1 MKITRDDIKE
11 MVKNTISQINEANF
25 NIRQKHFHPF
35 WDSKSK
41 KFTDG
46 FNFGV
51 FKSHYPDATESDFE
65 KIKNDYINHYAK
77 DNFWTQ
83 FFKQY
88 KTISYEDAVPIIKNM
103 GHKVPTERSF
113 DVRKSNFFRDNPE
126 EKKLRDTTQI
136 ERYRA
141 AVLSLKEWFKN
152 NGGDSVDIN
161 DYSYPKQICD
171 LAYACPLQFEGKVFK
186 NTKDDKYYQPF
197 LDFFLLMWV
206 KNSKTERG
214 LINYLSN
221 DYLKYLAYK
230 KILSKDANNGQIK
243 IPSEIETEEN
253 IARFYKDYGG
263 IIKNSNVG
271 TLNFCKNLLLEFGV
285 KKDTNITP
293 QSVMI
298 LINKIKEAG
307 GYNFLLKKASEIL
320 EKNNRVQSHLMSKN
334 SSLSELL
341 WVMFYIITN
350 KMFLQLDDFYRKL
363 PNNLYE
369 EYPQIMRMA
378 FGAKYYMMYGQNYL
392 KLDRLIDE
400 NDASLFSPYSN
411 YSLNNEYIC
420 GILRNCIDLN
430 IPQLNNKMGLPIE
443 QIIEYWSNCYSFMT
457 LTNTEKYGG
466 DMVLTWENLLN
477 PHFSAE
483 EAMERAG
490 IDKFAKGKFKKS
502 NKRGEIVNLSFYDF
516 MTWDVKIKEKTQ
528 KEIYFFLANNTTVP
542 WKYEYNRYDKQADEE
557 LGKKS
562 IDIFNEK
569 NGICIEYQG
578 HQHFRPFGVKSD
590 DDDSI
595 EIIHLGFK
603 ERGMGP
609 ISNLKN
615 ELKGIVLSGKI
626 PNDLENLIKDRLLQ
640 MCKKYIHVPFFKEAY
655 DIFQQGKDTYSIE
668 TKRGSTENHYIKQV
682 LSVNRFLKEIS
693 VIKQKERDK
702 IKVQAAHN
710 KNWNMLYVL
719 PGNKSSVN
727 DYDIENVKELVGDN
741 YFYWKQD
748 EQKLLNYLSYRYN
761 IVKQI
766 NNNTLFEQIVKE
778 FLK

>member
-1 MKITRDDIKE
+1 MKITRDDIKK
-11 MVKNTISQINEANF
+11 MVNETIVKINEANF
-25 NIRQKHFHPF
+25 GIRQKHFHPF

-46 FNFGV
+46 FNFDV
-51 FKSHYPDATESDFE
+51 FKSHYPDATESNFE
-65 KIKNDYINHYAK
+65 KIKNDYINHYGTE
-77 DNFWTQ
+77 NFWTQ

-103 GHKVPTERSF
+103 GHKIPTERSF
-113 DVRKSNFFRDNPE
+113 DVRKANFFRDNPE

-136 ERYRA
+136 ERYRE

-171 LAYACPLQFEGKVFK
+171 LACACPLQIERKVFIS
-186 NTKDDKYYQPF
+186 TKDDKYYQPF
-197 LDFFLLMWV
+197 LDFFLLMWA
-206 KNSKTERG
+206 KNSKTEREV
-214 LINYLSN
+214 INYLSN

-230 KILSKDANNGQIK
+230 KILSKNANNGQIK

-263 IIKNSNVG
+263 MIKNTNVG
-271 TLNFCKNLLLEFGV
+271 TLTFCQNLLLELGL

-298 LINKIKEAG
+298 LVNKIKKAG

-320 EKNNRVQSHLMSKN
+320 KKINRVQSHLISDN
-334 SSLSELL
+334 SLSELL

-350 KMFLQLDDFYRKL
+350 KMFLQFDKL

-378 FGAKYYMMYGQNYL
+378 FGAKYYMMYGENYL

-400 NDASLFSPYSN
+400 NNASLFSPYSN
-411 YSLNNEYIC
+411 GSLNNNYIC

-430 IPQLNNKMGLPIE
+430 IPQLNIKIGLPIE
-443 QIIEYWSNCYSFMT
+443 QIIEYWGNCYSFMT
-457 LTNTEKYGG
+457 LTNTEKYGS
-466 DMVLTWENLLN
+466 DTVLNWENLLN
-477 PHFSAE
+477 PDFSAE
-483 EAMERAG
+483 AAMEQAG

-516 MTWDVKIKEKTQ
+516 MMWDVKIKEKTQ
-528 KEIYFFLANNTTVP
+528 KEIYFFLANNTSVP

-562 IDIFNEK
+562 IDIFNE
-569 NGICIEYQG
+569 NYGICIEYQG

-603 ERGMGP
+603 KRGMGP

-615 ELKGIVLSGKI
+615 ELEGIVQSGKI
-626 PNDLENLIKDRLLQ
+626 PNNLEELIKDRLLQ

-655 DIFQQGKDTYSIE
+655 DILQQGKDTYSIE

-682 LSVNRFLKEIS
+682 LSVNRFLKEIN

-702 IKVQAAHN
+702 IKVQAVRN

-719 PGNKSSVN
+719 PGNKNSVN
-727 DYDIENVKELVGDN
+727 DDDIEKVKELVGDN

-748 EQKLLNYLSYRYN
+748 SNNLLNYLSDNYGF
-761 IVKQI
+761 VKQTDS
-766 NNNTLFEQIVKE
+766 NTLFEQIVKE
-778 FLK
+778 LLK